1 MSISNFI
8 PSVWA
13 ADILRALD
21 TLLVYGNPA
30 IINTDYEGDIAQ
42 AGDTVKITT
51 LGDVTVSDYTKD
63 SDIAAPE
70 TLTDAQLTLLIDQ
83 QKYFN
88 FQVDDVDKR
97 QALPGLR
104 EEAGRRA
111 GYGLRKAMDS
121 HIAGKYVDIAAGQFI
136 GSDGSPTTGFSGT
149 STKAYDQLVDLST
162 KLNSTDTPEDGRFV
176 VIPPW
181 YEGYLQKDQRFTGY
195 GTAANRATLEN
206 GMTAGE
212 NGLIGRAAGFDVYRS
227 NQVPNISSAKYKII
241 AGHRSAWS
249 RAQQLLET
257 EAYRPERRFAD
268 ALKGLHVYGAKV
280 IRPSNLACLVA
291 SDA

>member
-1 MSISNFI
+1 MSIVNFV

-30 IINTDYEGDIAQ
+30 IINTDYEGEIAQ
-42 AGDTVKITT
+42 AGDTVKITM
-51 LGDVTVSDYTKD
+51 LGDVSVFDYTKD
-63 SDIAAPE
+63 SDMQAPE
-70 TLTDAQLTLLIDQ
+70 TLTDAALSLLIDQ
-83 QKYFN
+83 QKAFN
-88 FQVDDVDKR
+88 FQVDDIDKR
-97 QALPGLR
+97 QALGGLR

-121 HIAGKYVDIAAGQFI
+121 FIAGKYVDISAGQFI
-136 GSDGSPTTGFSGT
+136 GSDASPVNGFNAL
-149 STKAYDQLVDLST
+149 STKAYDQLVDLNT
-162 KLNSTDTPEDGRFV
+162 RLNQTDTPEDGRWV

-181 YEGYLQKDQRFTGY
+181 YEGYLEKDLRFTGY
-195 GTAANRATLEN
+195 GTAANRAQLEN

-227 NQVPNISSAKYKII
+227 NQVPNVAGVKHKVI

-280 IRPSNLACLVA
+280 VRPDNLACLVA
-291 SDA
+291 SDT